1 MLSPADEK
9 MTRGERISLRSRYVP
24 GAALISPRASRL
36 PTNSSLTIEQI
47 SCLVEQVEAA
57 PPPLE
62 VEEPRRLG
70 IDVGVQ
76 VVVLVPEGV
85 GRVEALEVGDQ
96 VGAVELAV
104 AQVADQPGEPGPAQQ
119 AAEVA
124 HRALARSALQ
134 VAAPVRHRGAV
145 DDERAGQLRACGGQ
159 KHHRPPAL
167 AVAEDDGL
175 RAVRV
180 PRRDRLNESR
190 LRRHDVADRLSR
202 HRVGEED
209 HEVDW
214 VTGLEGDADLRFLLE
229 PTDARAVARRG
240 STIR

>member
-9 MTRGERISLRSRYVP
+9 TTTGERTSLRSRYVA
-24 GAALISPRASRL
+24 GRGLDLAAGQPVAD
-36 PTNSSLTIEQI
+36 EQ
-47 SCLVEQVEAA
+47 LVDDPADLLLVHQVVAA

-62 VEEPRRLG
+62 LEEPRRLG

-96 VGAVELAV
+96 VGAVEHAV
-104 AQVADQPGEPGPAQQ
+104 AQVADQPGEPGPAEQ

-124 HRALARSALQ
+124 HRALARPAPQ
-134 VAAPVRHRGAV
+134 VGAPVRHRGAV
-145 DDERAGQLRACGGQ
+145 DHQRAGQLRACGGQ
-159 KHHRPPAL
+159 QHHRPAAL

-180 PRRDRLNESR
+180 PRRDRL
-190 LRRHDVADRLSR
+190 RR
-202 HRVGEED
+202 
-209 HEVDW
+209 
-214 VTGLEGDADLRFLLE
+214 TGPGPPR
-229 PTDARAVARRG
+229 RRG
-240 STIR
+240 SSGPAPGRGRRSRSRPGGRPRGRRRPATPS